1 MASQQQQHYIDG
13 KWVEGNV
20 PLMGIWDHAIWMGAA
35 IFDGAR
41 AFEGVTPDLELH
53 CQRTIRSAEAIGLRS
68 PLSAG
73 EIEDVIREGIA
84 KYPKGSALYLR
95 PFLYSEEGWMEPY
108 PESTKLTISVVEYAL
123 PDPTKPCS
131 VSFSKWRRPSPETA
145 PTNAKAVCLYVQAGR
160 AAADAKSRGFNEAIM
175 LDPMGHVA
183 EYSASNLWIA
193 KDGAAH
199 TPIPNGTFLN
209 GITRQR
215 TVKLLR
221 QAGIEVQ
228 ERTVTPKDV
237 LEADEVFST
246 GNYAKVYPI
255 TRVEDRDLQPGPMY
269 RRARELYWTFAH
281 GG

>member
-1 MASQQQQHYIDG
+1 MGSQQHYIDG
-13 KWVEGNV
+13 KWVEGNPAV
-20 PLMGIWDHAIWMGAA
+20 IRVWDHAIWMGAA

-73 EIEDVIREGIA
+73 EIEEVIREGID
-84 KYPKGSALYLR
+84 KFPKGTALYLR

-108 PESTKLTISVVEYAL
+108 PESTKMTISVVEYAL

-145 PTNAKAVCLYVQAGR
+145 PTDAKAVCLYVQAGR

-199 TPIPNGTFLN
+199 TPAANGTFLN

-215 TVKLLR
+215 VIKLLR
-221 QAGIEVQ
+221 KAGLEVH
-228 ERTVTPKDV
+228 ERTLTPKDIHD
-237 LEADEVFST
+237 ADEVFMT
-246 GNYAKVYPI
+246 GNYAKVYPV
-255 TRVEDRDLQPGPMY
+255 TRVEDRDLQPGPVY
-269 RRARELYWTFAH
+269 RKARELYWEFAH